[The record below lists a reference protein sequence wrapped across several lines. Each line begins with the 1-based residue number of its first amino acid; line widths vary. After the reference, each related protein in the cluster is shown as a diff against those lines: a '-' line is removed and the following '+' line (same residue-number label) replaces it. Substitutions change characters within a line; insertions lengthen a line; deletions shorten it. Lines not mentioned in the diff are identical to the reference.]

1 MGDGAALTW
10 NDFERVL
17 REKRPHYR
25 VIEAGGAPDCFF
37 HCIAWWERRQNPARL
52 RSVPQLRRLV
62 YDEFR
67 RNPPVLEGQI
77 DDANKFRPKDRR
89 ITSENEYFEAVLED
103 LYAGEPEICAITN
116 VLGVELKVF
125 QFNNEG
131 TLISNVYRKQEGQ
144 PAGDAKRYILGYHA
158 NHFKVIASSPPVKLC
173 LSGGGIRAA
182 AVASGVLRR
191 LATRVDVEQVSSVSG
206 GGYAAAAYLSH
217 RLANQTQEQ
226 AAESTYHKIRAN
238 SKYLESP
245 FRVVPLI
252 CCGLMVNFIVMLSIL
267 APLGPAIA
275 SLSHTAINSNLVASC
290 NWNTTTTSTT
300 PSMEQ
305 PFSTNSSVVV
315 TRPCNGTVTFK
326 YLFTEDPILSLV
338 SKSFSG
344 LVFAG
349 VGVAILILLLVPCCI
364 HTRCGCWWDV
374 YSSRS
379 IPRSTASG
387 SAQSGSGGAASEPAK
402 SDSEGSAAES
412 AKSGARGSASES
424 AKSGAR
430 GSASESAKSGARG
443 SAAESA
449 KSDSER
455 SASKSSTASTSGS
468 AATVDSNSSVSE
480 SMEATD
486 EKLALLQNVV
496 DGGTNYTFP
505 KKDSGKDN
513 ESETKNVST
522 PAACT
527 FAPLQ
532 GPQPWKSSWPHAI
545 ILVLIGVLLFWPAYL
560 VIVFSTNVTLL
571 LIAHETP
578 FTVVWGLVGGSI
590 VALVANTTLLV
601 ALFTAAKNLFGAVP
615 LLTAV
620 GCVAV
625 VVIGG
630 VSFLA
635 AMSVRVSVAVGK
647 ACFCATGFYQSPSA
661 QWLVDHASGFDNGMK
676 VVSTVL
682 FVVFTCPPVYRFMT
696 TLLHEYYRLS
706 LKESFF
712 SRGTDPYLWECNT
725 VAGLEPSLFGATIV
739 NSNQA
744 CVSVTLSKDA
754 LFRGLRLSHAMA
766 ISGAAVSATLPSDI
780 LSFKLAFH
788 LLRVIMT
795 WNSITLSRWC
805 VGPQFPAWLELVFWV
820 LAACGR
826 ICVAALPVIWFDGFT
841 GVLFVVVAMLILLT
855 ALVIPPFCSIP
866 HMSAVHPFLQ
876 NILLMLGAYTN
887 DIDYLCDGGFFENL
901 GVFAVM
907 AGNPSLKNGDTI
919 LCFDSSEDFVR
930 KMPSLSQLVNYL
942 EADWDVKLVDPF
954 RVASIVPA
962 PSALPDQQQVWLS
975 RQRIVKLQCT
985 RRNATA
991 QFQVTILYVKVRA
1004 VLQSN
1009 H

>member
-402 SDSEGSAAES
+402 SDSE
-412 AKSGARGSASES
+412 
-424 AKSGAR
+424 
-430 GSASESAKSGARG
+430 G

>member
-1 MGDGAALTW
+1 
-10 NDFERVL
+10 
-17 REKRPHYR
+17 
-25 VIEAGGAPDCFF
+25 
-37 HCIAWWERRQNPARL
+37 
-52 RSVPQLRRLV
+52 
-62 YDEFR
+62 
-67 RNPPVLEGQI
+67 
-77 DDANKFRPKDRR
+77 
-89 ITSENEYFEAVLED
+89 
-103 LYAGEPEICAITN
+103 
-116 VLGVELKVF
+116 
-125 QFNNEG
+125 
-131 TLISNVYRKQEGQ
+131 
-144 PAGDAKRYILGYHA
+144 
-158 NHFKVIASSPPVKLC
+158 
-173 LSGGGIRAA
+173 
-182 AVASGVLRR
+182 
-191 LATRVDVEQVSSVSG
+191 
-206 GGYAAAAYLSH
+206 
-217 RLANQTQEQ
+217 
-226 AAESTYHKIRAN
+226 
-238 SKYLESP
+238 
-245 FRVVPLI
+245 
-252 CCGLMVNFIVMLSIL
+252 
-267 APLGPAIA
+267 
-275 SLSHTAINSNLVASC
+275 
-290 NWNTTTTSTT
+290 
-300 PSMEQ
+300 
-305 PFSTNSSVVV
+305 
-315 TRPCNGTVTFK
+315 
-326 YLFTEDPILSLV
+326 
-338 SKSFSG
+338 
-344 LVFAG
+344 
-349 VGVAILILLLVPCCI
+349 
-364 HTRCGCWWDV
+364 
-374 YSSRS
+374 
-379 IPRSTASG
+379 
-387 SAQSGSGGAASEPAK
+387 
-402 SDSEGSAAES
+402 
-412 AKSGARGSASES
+412 
-424 AKSGAR
+424 
-430 GSASESAKSGARG
+430 
-443 SAAESA
+443 
-449 KSDSER
+449 
-455 SASKSSTASTSGS
+455 
-468 AATVDSNSSVSE
+468 
-480 SMEATD
+480 MEATD